1 MLTLMLGYFQVQW
14 GSKGTT
20 EEGAKLERAKV
31 SDIIIIIAF
40 RSNFHIINSSR
51 VDNRGEGGYKYVYGG
66 GNITNCTE
74 AVINV
79 NVVHGRNQCL

>member
-51 VDNRGEGGYKYVYGG
+51 VDNRGEGGYKYVY
-66 GNITNCTE
+66 TE
-74 AVINV
+74 AVLLCMAGISASKS
-79 NVVHGRNQCL
+79 LYI

>member
-20 EEGAKLERAKV
+20 EEGAKLKRAKV
-31 SDIIIIIAF
+31 SDIILNNIAF

-66 GNITNCTE
+66 GNITSCKYRSS
-74 AVINV
+74 I
-79 NVVHGRNQCL
+79 VVHGGDQCL